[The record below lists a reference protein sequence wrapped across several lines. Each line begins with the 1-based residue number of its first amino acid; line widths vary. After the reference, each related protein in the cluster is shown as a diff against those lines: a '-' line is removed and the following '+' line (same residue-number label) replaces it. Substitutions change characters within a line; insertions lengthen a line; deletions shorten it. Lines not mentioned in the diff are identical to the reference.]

1 MERCKGATQFA
12 DLKNV
17 ANFVF
22 TSITI
27 DCKRRLRNSQERSLP
42 SHTINKKVH
51 YSSSSLAFG
60 IRMLDIIVLTC
71 RPKISQVLFLFHKL
85 RRSKLLLLLR
95 TNAISISPNES
106 FLFAATF
113 ICGRRPERNGRVR
126 IRQCRYRSDAA
137 NLRSPLWRSG
147 QVTTVSRE
155 RSGCHLQK
163 HMVHHGTVIF

>member
-17 ANFVF
+17 ANSVF

-95 TNAISISPNES
+95 TNAISISPTS
-106 FLFAATF
+106 HSSSQRHSSADA
-113 ICGRRPERNGRVR
+113 GRREMAACGFGSVDTAPTQQTYAARCGGPAKSQPYRENVPVA
-126 IRQCRYRSDAA
+126 ICRSTWYI
-137 NLRSPLWRSG
+137 
-147 QVTTVSRE
+147 
-155 RSGCHLQK
+155 
-163 HMVHHGTVIF
+163 MVP